1 MADEKDSLITAEAR
15 AAWEAYRTA
24 LPTSAD
30 IEGIAFRN
38 AWFDGRAFGL
48 AEGIMSVAQPDG
60 RNAWFDGR
68 AFGLVEGIMSV
79 AQPDGQAYAQGI
91 AAGRAEERERC
102 EAICRRNMDEWNT
115 EGDGWFSAD
124 EILREIKAG

>member
-24 LPTSAD
+24 LPTPAD

-48 AEGIMSVAQPDG
+48 A
-60 RNAWFDGR
+60 
-68 AFGLVEGIMSV
+68 EGIMSV

-115 EGDGWFSAD
+115 EGDGWFYTNH
-124 EILREIKAG
+124 ILREIKAG